1 MNSSVHHLFREQ
13 TAGKKKRERT
23 RGALLDSAIS
33 VFASKGY
40 AATKITDITNHAELA
55 NGTFYNYYDDKDA
68 LLHDVAIGLAVEITS
83 GIDAELQ
90 ALIHAPTRVVLAT
103 ARCLQIA
110 RQKPE
115 WLRVLLESLFVVP
128 EMQSAAVKYLRQDLK
143 LGIEQGHFTI
153 EINLLLVNQIL
164 SLIRTAAIVDP
175 QMSDVTIQRT
185 CEALLRLL
193 GLSSNKAANLVTRVF
208 KTHLEHPDA

>member
-40 AATKITDITNHAELA
+40 AATKITDITNHAKLA

-83 GIDAELQ
+83 GIDEELQ
-90 ALIHAPTRVVLAT
+90 ALIHAPTRVALAT

-128 EMQSAAVKYLRQDLK
+128 EMQSAAVKYLRQDLE

-175 QMSDVTIQRT
+175 QMSDITIQRT
-185 CEALLRLL
+185 CEGLLRLL
-193 GLSSNKAANLVTRVF
+193 GLSSKKSANLVAKVF
-208 KTHLEHPDA
+208 KAYLEHCDA

>member
-1 MNSSVHHLFREQ
+1 MNSSVPHLFREQ

-208 KTHLEHPDA
+208 KTHLEHRDA

>member
-23 RGALLDSAIS
+23 RGALLDSTIS

>member
-208 KTHLEHPDA
+208 KTHLEHRDA

>member
-90 ALIHAPTRVVLAT
+90 ALIHDPTRVTLAT

-128 EMQSAAVKYLRQDLK
+128 EMQSAAVKYLRQDLE

-175 QMSDVTIQRT
+175 QMSDITIQRT
-185 CEALLRLL
+185 CEGLLRLL
-193 GLSSNKAANLVTRVF
+193 GLSSKKSANLVAKVF
-208 KTHLEHPDA
+208 KAYLEHCDA

>member
-40 AATKITDITNHAELA
+40 AATKITDITNHAKLA

>member
-1 MNSSVHHLFREQ
+1 
-13 TAGKKKRERT
+13 
-23 RGALLDSAIS
+23 
-33 VFASKGY
+33 
-40 AATKITDITNHAELA
+40 
-55 NGTFYNYYDDKDA
+55 
-68 LLHDVAIGLAVEITS
+68 
-83 GIDAELQ
+83 
-90 ALIHAPTRVVLAT
+90 VLAT

-208 KTHLEHPDA
+208 KTHLEHRDA

>member
-1 MNSSVHHLFREQ
+1 
-13 TAGKKKRERT
+13 
-23 RGALLDSAIS
+23 
-33 VFASKGY
+33 
-40 AATKITDITNHAELA
+40 
-55 NGTFYNYYDDKDA
+55 
-68 LLHDVAIGLAVEITS
+68 VAIGLAVEITS

-208 KTHLEHPDA
+208 KTHLEHRDA

>member
-68 LLHDVAIGLAVEITS
+68 LLHDVAIGLSVEITS

-90 ALIHAPTRVVLAT
+90 ALIHALTRVTLAT

-128 EMQSAAVKYLRQDLK
+128 EMQSAAVKYLRQDLE

-175 QMSDVTIQRT
+175 QMSDITIQRT
-185 CEALLRLL
+185 CEGLLRLL
-193 GLSSNKAANLVTRVF
+193 KAPLPKISQFGR
-208 KTHLEHPDA
+208 